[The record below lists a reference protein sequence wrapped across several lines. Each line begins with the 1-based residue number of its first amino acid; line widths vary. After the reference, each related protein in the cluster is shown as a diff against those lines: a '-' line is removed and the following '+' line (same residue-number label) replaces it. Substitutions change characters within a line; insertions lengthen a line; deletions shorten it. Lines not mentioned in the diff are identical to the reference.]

1 MWVLAIDH
9 AVTESSGPE
18 WTQQNQSALNKF
30 SPAREPRLH
39 GIPQDMVSGRGS
51 QFTSRVWQEF
61 CRALE
66 TTASLTSGYHPQFNG
81 QVVRANQD
89 LETTLRCDAS
99 RLPSS
104 WATRLP
110 WESDAAVPSVRA
122 QFLRVRRVRRETRA
136 ALGRTA
142 ERSWRTATECQLL
155 TTSLPSS
162 LKVHPVFHV
171 SLLKPMTESPLQ
183 PPAPPPPRLI
193 EGHPSYTVD
202 WILDVRRRGTGYQYL
217 VDWEGYGPEKRS
229 WISRSLSCCRTFVV
243 DFRVSRVGGQEAPV
257 RWEVLLWL

>member
-1 MWVLAIDH
+1 
-9 AVTESSGPE
+9 
-18 WTQQNQSALNKF
+18 
-30 SPAREPRLH
+30 
-39 GIPQDMVSGRGS
+39 MVSGRGS

-110 WESDAAVPSVRA
+110 WVEYAHNSLISSATGVGCSGTICQSPVPQSQESAAGNSSC
-122 QFLRVRRVRRETRA
+122 
-136 ALGRTA
+136 
-142 ERSWRTATECQLL
+142 SWSDSGTQLADRHRM
-155 TTSLPSS
+155 PAPDY
-162 LKVHPVFHV
+162 KVHPVFHV